1 MLKNKILA
9 SSLASLLMAATLL
22 FTSCVPENVSPDAD
36 LPKGAIR
43 LVAPGYQSPNGSKLG
58 VDEVGKDVFFAAGDL
73 LWVNGVQC
81 PISVN
86 ENGVAYFVRP
96 EGVEYPLRIVY
107 PYGIVD
113 NNAPTNSDNIPI
125 TLPAEYTY
133 ATVQDGPGAGRQ
145 NVPAPLCAKIV
156 GTGEGQIPDSAFFK
170 HITAAITVAV
180 KNASSIPIYIKNLE
194 VKNATTTGCLCAQ
207 LTVNVQNPQVTR
219 KTDDI
224 NATTDKYKIEMTFL
238 PQGACRV
245 DAGSVGYIQIPIL
258 PLQSMGRD
266 KDQLDF
272 VLKASP
278 ASDDLIPF
286 EMYYQ
291 RTQNGTTGFTIAR
304 SQLAYV
310 PIELDPNDRSDVEN
324 GVCERAKLH
333 YKIDGVF
340 SISGT
345 EKVYFSRGNLKYKI
359 GSDATSN
366 ASWKFFPDQDSS
378 HALTEPASSSKMYLK
393 NTYQNHPGIDGW
405 VDLFLFGA
413 NGNSIQPQ
421 KLPHAVSSVPSSP
434 ISPSDNDWGCRVGD
448 GQWFTLSEDQWSYL
462 LGTRTMFA
470 PNGTLNEGRF
480 AVAIRRDDQG
490 NDRYVLVIF
499 PDKYWV
505 QTSQVESVASEE
517 VIDDAKYAKLQAAGV
532 AILPATGKIT
542 NGSGRDRNYII
553 WNGLS
558 TFYYWTSDYKQLKQS
573 SNAYQFGNGE
583 IFSSAVR
590 LVRNAAHSN
599 NQSNN

>member
-1 MLKNKILA
+1 MLKIKYIVPVLA
-9 SSLASLLMAATLL
+9 LALSAVAAL
-22 FTSCVPENVSPDAD
+22 FFAACQPEDLNSD

-107 PYGIVD
+107 PYGIV
-113 NNAPTNSDNIPI
+113 NEGAPTNSDNIPI

-133 ATVQDGPGAGRQ
+133 ATVQEGPGAGRQ

-156 GTGEGQIPDSAFFK
+156 GTGEGQIPNSAFFK

-194 VKNATTTGCLCAQ
+194 VKNATTKGCLCAQ

-224 NATTDKYKIEMTFL
+224 NTTTDKHMIEMTF

-258 PLQSMGRD
+258 PLQSTGLD
-266 KDQLDF
+266 KDRLDF

-291 RTQNGTTGFTIAR
+291 RTQNGTTGFTIAM

-324 GVCERAKLH
+324 GVFNSAKLH

-340 SISGT
+340 SISET

-366 ASWKFFPDQDSS
+366 ASWEFFPDQDASL
-378 HALTEPASSSKMYLK
+378 ALTQSSSV
-393 NTYQNHPGIDGW
+393 NTTYPTSNEDHPGINGW

-413 NGNSIQPQ
+413 NGNSIEPQ
-421 KLPHAVSSVPSSP
+421 KLPYAVSSVPSSP

-448 GQWFTLSEDQWSYL
+448 GQWFTLSETQWGYL
-462 LGTRTMFA
+462 LGERTMFA
-470 PNGTLNEGRF
+470 PNGTLNGGRF

-490 NDRYVLVIF
+490 KDRYVLVIF

-505 QTSQVESVASEE
+505 QTSQIVSVASNE

-532 AILPATGKIT
+532 AILPATGQIT
-542 NGSGRDRNYII
+542 KVTTGPTNRRGSL
-553 WNGLS
+553 WSGLS
-558 TFYYWTSDYKQLKQS
+558 TFYYWTSNYKQLKQS
-573 SNAYQFGNGE
+573 SNAYQFGNGG

>member
-9 SSLASLLMAATLL
+9 SSLASFLMAATLL

-107 PYGIVD
+107 PYGIVKECD
-113 NNAPTNSDNIPI
+113 PTNSDNITI
-125 TLPAEYTY
+125 ILPYEYTY
-133 ATVQDGPGAGRQ
+133 ATVQEGPGAGRQ
-145 NVPAPLCAKIV
+145 NVPAPLCAKID
-156 GTGEGQIPDSAFFK
+156 GTGEGQIPDSAFFE

-180 KNASSIPIYIKNLE
+180 KNASSIPIYIKSLKVNNKTSGL
-194 VKNATTTGCLCAQ
+194 LCGE
-207 LTVNVQNPQVTR
+207 LTVDVSNPQVEWSQ
-219 KTDDI
+219 DEI
-224 NATTDKYKIEMTFL
+224 NRETDKNEIEMSF

-245 DAGSVGYIQIPIL
+245 DAGSVGYIQIPIR
-258 PLQSMGRD
+258 PLQSVGGR
-266 KDQLDF
+266 KMKLDF
-272 VLKASP
+272 DLKASP

-291 RTQNGTTGFTIAR
+291 RTQNGTTGITIAR

-324 GVCERAKLH
+324 GVFNSAKLH

-340 SISGT
+340 SISDTG
-345 EKVYFSRGNLKYKI
+345 KVYFSRGNLKYKI

-366 ASWKFFPDQDSS
+366 ASWKFFPNQDSS
-378 HALTEPASSSKMYLK
+378 LALKEGSSASTTYSSSTLD
-393 NTYQNHPGIDGW
+393 HPGIDGW

-421 KLPHAVSSVPSSP
+421 KLPYAASSTSIPSAP
-434 ISPSDNDWGCRVGD
+434 LNNNDWGCRVGD
-448 GQWFTLSEDQWSYL
+448 GQWFTLSETQWSYL

-470 PNGTLNEGRF
+470 PEGTLNGGRF
-480 AVAIRRDDQG
+480 AVANRGGRF
-490 NDRYVLVIF
+490 VLVIF

-505 QTSQVESVASEE
+505 QTSQIVSVASNE

-532 AILPATGKIT
+532 AILPATGQIT
-542 NGSGRDRNYII
+542 KVTSGPASRRGSL
-553 WNGLS
+553 WSGLS

-573 SNAYQFGNGE
+573 SNAYQFGNGD

>member
-1 MLKNKILA
+1 MLKIKYIVPVLA
-9 SSLASLLMAATLL
+9 LALSAVAAL
-22 FTSCVPENVSPDAD
+22 FFAACQPEDLNSD

-156 GTGEGQIPDSAFFK
+156 GTGEGQIPNSAFFK

-258 PLQSMGRD
+258 PLQSTGRD

-310 PIELDPNDRSDVEN
+310 PIELDPNDRSDVED
-324 GVCERAKLH
+324 GVCNRAKLH

-340 SISGT
+340 SISET

-359 GSDATSN
+359 GSAATSN

-378 HALTEPASSSKMYLK
+378 LALTQSSSAST
-393 NTYQNHPGIDGW
+393 TYPTSTVDHSGIDGW

-413 NGNSIQPQ
+413 NGNSIAPQ
-421 KLPHAVSSVPSSP
+421 TLPYAASSTSIPSAP
-434 ISPSDNDWGCRVGD
+434 LNNNDWGCRVGD
-448 GQWFTLSEDQWSYL
+448 GQWFTLSETEWGYL
-462 LGTRTMFA
+462 LGTRDMFA
-470 PNGTLNEGRF
+470 PLGTENGGRF
-480 AVAIRRDDQG
+480 AVAIRRDDQ
-490 NDRYVLVIF
+490 NKDRYVLVIF

-505 QTSQVESVASEE
+505 QTSQVESVASNE
-517 VIDDAKYAKLQAAGV
+517 VINDVKYAKLQAAGV
-532 AILPATGKIT
+532 AILPATGQIT
-542 NGSGRDRNYII
+542 KVTNPPARRGSL

-558 TFYYWTSDYKQLKQS
+558 TFYYWTSNNKQLKQS
-573 SNAYQFGNGE
+573 SNAYQFGNGG